1 MKDRPWCTENNVLAE
16 DLTGGE
22 GEGCGREQERREE
35 KKNEREKRGRSVITD
50 AIFLN

>member
-16 DLTGGE
+16 DLTGEKVRVAEGNKKGE
-22 GEGCGREQERREE
+22 KK

-50 AIFLN
+50 AIFLK

>member
-35 KKNEREKRGRSVITD
+35 KKKMKERKEEEV
-50 AIFLN
+50 